1 MDCLHSFRTKRS
13 LKYNEK
19 AYKSKVF
26 CRIVMA
32 SEEDNIL
39 EYNWYM
45 KSDKMP
51 YIIYADIESLIK
63 KKFECANNPEN
74 YLTTK

>member
-1 MDCLHSFRTKRS
+1 
-13 LKYNEK
+13 
-19 AYKSKVF
+19 
-26 CRIVMA
+26 MA

-45 KSDKMP
+45 KSNKMP
-51 YIIYADIESLIK
+51 YIIYADIGYLIK